1 MAQIKVVILL
11 ISCISQSSAN
21 CNTTMF
27 GSTIEHGFEDIRIDL
42 SSLPNNQSQ
51 VHDSFITFSTCS
63 QATDFDTHL
72 FLYNTNKTVMI
83 DSCDDYCIQSSQS
96 VMPCIEN
103 VNTKLSPTVWDLPVY
118 NLTRTNYTLHVTG
131 YEDEVGSYALT
142 ISYDC
147 DYHVPIMLEPTRSPS
162 DEPTP
167 FPSHGP
173 SHSPSEQP
181 TPGQTTAIMPTT
193 TSLVSSTTA
202 SIVSSLTVSLTDD
215 VCDEDYPC
223 PFRLLGIYP
232 NDYNASVF
240 YYFYI
245 NVSTVDG
252 ILRRSNWDMEVF
264 NLYNARSE
272 QVLPYVL
279 SRTDGFAQGYN
290 ETISATQLQKD
301 DMISFVDTDVFC
313 DGRLCSSIEYIE
325 PHRLNLIAV
334 IVTVSVMCC
343 CALCMYVGVGIKIND
358 PRGGA
363 FTVAI
368 NNKNT
373 SQVLKIVMQILIS
386 GCSIIGSLAL
396 SDSLGLSNFDNG
408 VLAVAMGTVTLLLVC
423 CRGVWAYGASE
434 KKEYKGTLRT
444 NAQDNDIA
452 LSITIFIATIVDA
465 TFDIFQGI
473 AAITEQEYTSLT
485 ASILVTATWLGV
497 GEEILEGAFEIVS
510 SIVVDGC
517 GECSDGHPH
526 VTQLIY
532 FIIMISAKVELCM
545 GIYLFST
552 FSDDVYVGVGIAI
565 QSLFLLFSVLWTC
578 FELFLQQQ

>member
-147 DYHVPIMLEPTRSPS
+147 DYHVS
-162 DEPTP
+162 
-167 FPSHGP
+167 
-173 SHSPSEQP
+173 
-181 TPGQTTAIMPTT
+181 IMPTT

-240 YYFYI
+240 YI

-264 NLYNARSE
+264 SLYNARSE
-272 QVLPYVL
+272 QVQTYVL
-279 SRTDGFAQGYN
+279 SRTDGFAWDYN

-301 DMISFVDTDVFC
+301 DLLSFVDTDVFC

-343 CALCMYVGVGIKIND
+343 CALCMFVGAVIKKSD
-358 PRGGA
+358 LLGA
-363 FTVAI
+363 FEVAE
-368 NNKNT
+368 NNENI